1 VERAVTEGR
10 RVYGVSTGF
19 GLLAN
24 TAVDPA
30 DLEEL
35 QRRIVLSHAT
45 ATGDPLDVEVVR
57 AMQLLRART
66 LTQGY
71 SGVRPLV
78 VEPLVTLR
86 AAGVTPVSPEHGPGG
101 PPRARAQMAL
111 LALPLL
117 GQGEVFLDGRRL
129 PAA

>member
-1 VERAVTEGR
+1 MSGLSNDAEPERIVLSGGPLGIDQVVAAARGRAAVELSDQGRKRMAAAREVVERAVAEGR

-45 ATGDPLDVEVVR
+45 ATGDPLDEEVVR
-57 AMQLLRART
+57 A
-66 LTQGY
+66 
-71 SGVRPLV
+71 
-78 VEPLVTLR
+78 
-86 AAGVTPVSPEHGPGG
+86 
-101 PPRARAQMAL
+101 
-111 LALPLL
+111 
-117 GQGEVFLDGRRL
+117 
-129 PAA
+129 

>member
-1 VERAVTEGR
+1 MAEGR

-57 AMQLLRART
+57 GMQLLRART
-66 LTQGY
+66 LTQGF
-71 SGVRPLV
+71 SG
-78 VEPLVTLR
+78 
-86 AAGVTPVSPEHGPGG
+86 S
-101 PPRARAQMAL
+101 
-111 LALPLL
+111 
-117 GQGEVFLDGRRL
+117 GRRWWRRWS
-129 PAA
+129 PCSPPGSRR

>member
-1 VERAVTEGR
+1 MELAEEGRKRMAGARDVVERAVAEGR

-45 ATGDPLDVEVVR
+45 ATGDPLDTEVVR
-57 AMQLLRART
+57 ACSCCGPAPHPGLL
-66 LTQGY
+66 
-71 SGVRPLV
+71 GVRPVV
-78 VEPLVTLR
+78 VEALVALL
-86 AAGVTPVSPEHGPGG
+86 AAGVT
-101 PPRARAQMAL
+101 R
-111 LALPLL
+111 
-117 GQGEVFLDGRRL
+117 
-129 PAA
+129 

>member
-1 VERAVTEGR
+1 MTRRGDEAAGPGRVVLTGGPLGVAEVVAVARGRVPVELAEEGRKRMAAARDVVERAVTEGR

-24 TAVDPA
+24 TAVAPA

-45 ATGDPLDVEVVR
+45 ATGDPLDAEVVR
-57 AMQLLRART
+57 GMQLLRART

-71 SGVRPLV
+71 S
-78 VEPLVTLR
+78 
-86 AAGVTPVSPEHGPGG
+86 
-101 PPRARAQMAL
+101 
-111 LALPLL
+111 
-117 GQGEVFLDGRRL
+117 
-129 PAA
+129 